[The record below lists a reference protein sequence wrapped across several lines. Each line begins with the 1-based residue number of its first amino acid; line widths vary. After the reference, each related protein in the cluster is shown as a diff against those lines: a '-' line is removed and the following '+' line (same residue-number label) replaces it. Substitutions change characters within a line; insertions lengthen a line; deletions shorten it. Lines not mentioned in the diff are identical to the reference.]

1 MASSATRTLRRAIRG
16 QDSGELEAM
25 LASKGPGVAPG
36 WHDPRTG
43 ERTAWGAIAIAIIRA
58 ELQRRARRAR
68 RRLPAHWLNSAGPEH
83 FAAVARRMKEDR

>member
-25 LASKGPGVAPG
+25 LVAKGPGVAPG

-43 ERTAWGAIAIAIIRA
+43 QRTAWGAIAIAVIRA
-58 ELQRRARRAR
+58 ELRRRRQRAARRGGR
-68 RRLPAHWLNSAGPEH
+68 N
-83 FAAVARRMKEDR
+83 